1 MCIDLFLRIELLDL
15 KIITLFIFQF
25 SFLSALLE
33 HFYWRPWIIMI
44 ENHRIFLA
52 ETSFLIWSRKWYLI
66 YICIPILIIFNIFH
80 QVYYRSCTFSFFFLY
95 FINIVLV
102 LPYINMNPPQ
112 VYTCS
117 PSWILL
123 PPPSLYHPS
132 GSSQCTSR
140 SYFQIL
146 KSHLVIFLNIL
157 NYLHG
162 QILNRTF
169 NHSICYTIY
178 LPQYKCCHGFLI
190 NRYIYMS
197 RYIYIC
203 VCVYL

>member
-1 MCIDLFLRIELLDL
+1 MCIDLFLRVELLDL

-44 ENHRIFLA
+44 EDHRIFLA
-52 ETSFLIWSRKWYLI
+52 ETFFLIWSRKWYLI

-80 QVYYRSCTFSFFFLY
+80 QGYYRSCIFSFFLN

-117 PSWILL
+117 PSWTLL
-123 PPPSLYHPS
+123 PPPHPVPSLWVVPVHQQFLFSNPQK
-132 GSSQCTSR
+132 SSC
-140 SYFQIL
+140 
-146 KSHLVIFLNIL
+146 N
-157 NYLHG
+157 
-162 QILNRTF
+162 
-169 NHSICYTIY
+169 
-178 LPQYKCCHGFLI
+178 LPEYSQLFIWTDFK
-190 NRYIYMS
+190 
-197 RYIYIC
+197 
-203 VCVYL
+203 